1 MPTTV
6 GGTQMEMTE
15 RPLRA
20 TEAEWRA
27 WLEQNHADKEGVW
40 VQISKKGAST
50 PTVTLGEAT
59 EEALCF
65 GWIDSSMRPID
76 EESYALRY
84 TPRRRGS
91 RWSRPNKE
99 RALRL
104 IEQGRMTR
112 AGLAKIHE
120 AEQNGRWNES

>member
-1 MPTTV
+1 MTTIT
-6 GGTQMEMTE
+6 GGTHMEMTQQ
-15 RPLRA
+15 PLHA
-20 TEAEWRA
+20 TGAEWRA
-27 WLEQNHADKEGVW
+27 WLERNHAVKDGVW
-40 VQISKKGAST
+40 VQISKKNAST

-59 EEALCF
+59 EEALRF
-65 GWIDSSMRPID
+65 GWIDSAMRPID
-76 EESYALRY
+76 EERYALRF

-104 IEQGRMTR
+104 IERGRMTQ
-112 AGLAKIHE
+112 AGLAKIRE